1 MPQIEKDNKKLLVQ
15 ISTNQTNKKKV
26 IDFIYIK

>member
-15 ISTNQTNKKKV
+15 MFANQTNKKKV
-26 IDFIYIK
+26 INFTYIK